1 MAAAGSATALTIR
14 SNALLDLSS
23 LGSALLLMPRTHA
36 TLGAMAHAAPWEADR
51 RLLQA
56 AMLLL
61 WALSPA
67 MARWQ
72 LSGTHTV

>member
-1 MAAAGSATALTIR
+1 MVAAGSATALTIR
-14 SNALLDLSS
+14 SDALLDLS
-23 LGSALLLMPRTHA
+23 SALLLMPRTHA

-61 WALSPA
+61 WALSRA